1 MTTVW
6 FIFLAGMITAYVVL
20 DGFDLGVGALILRLT
35 VADAERDQ
43 ATDAIGPVWNGNE
56 VWLIAGGG
64 VLFLAFPRAYAS
76 AFSGLYFGMMIV
88 LWLLIG
94 RGLALELRHQLDN
107 PLWRTACDTV
117 FCLASAA
124 LAFVFGVALGNVVRG
139 VPLRADG
146 YFHLPLFSILNWYGL
161 LIGLFGL
168 AVLAHH
174 GAEFLAWR
182 TRGPLAERTRRRA
195 RQLFWPA
202 AVLFLALIWP
212 TYTVRHAMLTN
223 LWHQPWKLVFP
234 LVTVVA
240 LVAMPILQRRGNW
253 QQAFIASSLFIAG
266 LLATMAVGLYPN
278 VLPARAGHPYSLTI
292 HNASTGHHALVV
304 ATVWWSLGM
313 ALAVTYFIVAYRTF
327 LRRPVHLG

>member
-6 FIFLAGMITAYVVL
+6 FIFLAGMIAAYVVL

-43 ATDAIGPVWNGNE
+43 ATEAIGPVWNGNE

-139 VPLRADG
+139 VPLHADG
-146 YFHLPLFSILNWYGL
+146 YFHLPLFNILNWYGL

-168 AVLAHH
+168 VVLAHH

-182 TRGPLAERTRRRA
+182 TSGPLAERTRRRA
-195 RQLFWPA
+195 RRLFWPA

-212 TYTVRHAMLTN
+212 TYSVRHTMLTN

-234 LVTVVA
+234 LITVVA

-266 LLATMAVGLYPN
+266 LLATMAVALYPN

-327 LRRPVHLG
+327 LRRPVRLG